1 MKGANIMRQKVSI
14 GLAILGL
21 AIIVYALTLDGQNR
35 LATITLGVIVAC
47 GGGLMILSSGRW
59 FQGHRAVSG
68 LISVLFV
75 LVIIG
80 YLLKMT
86 VLG

>member
-1 MKGANIMRQKVSI
+1 
-14 GLAILGL
+14 
-21 AIIVYALTLDGQNR
+21 
-35 LATITLGVIVAC
+35 
-47 GGGLMILSSGRW
+47 MILSSGRY
-59 FQGHRAVSG
+59 FQGHRAMSW
-68 LISVLFV
+68 LITALFV